1 MAPISRLAMLTH
13 DTGSHHDTQHPAGRQ
28 AITLS
33 LATHDLV
40 RQTDVSIQSFLQFS
54 LAEQNK
60 IKPTKSLMILNM
72 TVTLFL
78 LSSTKP
84 ALFNFCFTVGVTFLK
99 LLATRAENRTAFFI
113 RTICKPESI

>member
-1 MAPISRLAMLTH
+1 
-13 DTGSHHDTQHPAGRQ
+13 
-28 AITLS
+28 
-33 LATHDLV
+33 
-40 RQTDVSIQSFLQFS
+40 
-54 LAEQNK
+54 
-60 IKPTKSLMILNM
+60 MILNM

-78 LSSTKP
+78 LGSTKP